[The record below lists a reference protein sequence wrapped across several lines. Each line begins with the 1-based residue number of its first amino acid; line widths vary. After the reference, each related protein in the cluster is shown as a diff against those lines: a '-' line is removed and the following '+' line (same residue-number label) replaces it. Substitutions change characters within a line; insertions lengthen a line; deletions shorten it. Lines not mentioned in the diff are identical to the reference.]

1 MYPKI
6 PHSINFIKL
15 IYFQFIVTSS
25 FVFVIDLRRIEAT
38 IFKNFQI
45 MWKNIIGKTFN
56 FQQIRRLSLQENVS
70 MALLNCHG
78 ITTPKFMV
86 AKTDKEAEQG
96 AKDLCT
102 KNLVVKAQVLS
113 GGRGLGKF
121 ENGFQG
127 GVHAVT
133 K

>member
-1 MYPKI
+1 
-6 PHSINFIKL
+6 
-15 IYFQFIVTSS
+15 
-25 FVFVIDLRRIEAT
+25 
-38 IFKNFQI
+38 
-45 MWKNIIGKTFN
+45 MWKQISRKALN

-70 MALLNCHG
+70 MAILNCHG
-78 ITTPKFMV
+78 ITTPKFRV
-86 AKTDKEAEQG
+86 ATSDKEAEQG

-113 GGRGLGKF
+113 GGRGLGRF